1 MTGIMLPAA
10 NQRLR
15 ELAAL
20 EERGRGEEV
29 DREELKVMVQ
39 RFGWLN
45 AIRGGLMALGGLVGV
60 VTLLG

>member
-20 EERGRGEEV
+20 EEKGRGEEV
-29 DREELKVMVQ
+29 DEQELKTMVE

-45 AIRGGLMALGGLVGV
+45 AVRGGLMALGGVVGV
-60 VTLLG
+60 MTLLG